1 MGRVPSIA
9 AEISTW
15 KIKKKKKNLSFKKKE
30 IIIAYI
36 FYSDDVESGSGMLY
50 IPILGHFFPKLWGQK
65 MRRIKRYY
73 IVSKEGVR
81 YEINNQDYALLS
93 DKSSCHFIYGQE
105 SDILVG
111 VEL

>member
-1 MGRVPSIA
+1 
-9 AEISTW
+9 
-15 KIKKKKKNLSFKKKE
+15 
-30 IIIAYI
+30 
-36 FYSDDVESGSGMLY
+36 
-50 IPILGHFFPKLWGQK
+50 

-81 YEINNQDYALLS
+81 YEINTQDYALLS